1 MSLKSEVRQRV
12 EYQCN
17 NCGKMRILF
26 IAPALQRTEV
36 DTYGYIEYVD
46 VHICVNTELSAIK
59 LFVDSH
65 YDVRTQVTVES
76 KPKSEEPVFTEL
88 VGLNIP
94 IPKKTDFLDHNI
106 VPTKDY
112 GGYNLKHLFIIDK
125 LRQRDYILGE
135 EKVGKKI
142 FQHSPLGFI
151 EITGYVEETVQTL
164 FVDDWLLNLANFM
177 ETLVYLDE
185 TLLEYIGVYLDYM
198 IVSRPKAKELVELN
212 LLLNAT
218 MAIPHSTEEHISILE
233 AHVDELFPDL
243 NAISY
248 RIFVSIMKHCLENE
262 QKTLMGIYEEIKQK
276 ISQLNSFPY
285 FLSVVSQLVSFGFVN
300 IEKLEFYTLN

>member
-1 MSLKSEVRQRV
+1 
-12 EYQCN
+12 
-17 NCGKMRILF
+17 
-26 IAPALQRTEV
+26 
-36 DTYGYIEYVD
+36 
-46 VHICVNTELSAIK
+46 
-59 LFVDSH
+59 
-65 YDVRTQVTVES
+65 
-76 KPKSEEPVFTEL
+76 
-88 VGLNIP
+88 
-94 IPKKTDFLDHNI
+94 
-106 VPTKDY
+106 
-112 GGYNLKHLFIIDK
+112 
-125 LRQRDYILGE
+125 
-135 EKVGKKI
+135 
-142 FQHSPLGFI
+142 
-151 EITGYVEETVQTL
+151 
-164 FVDDWLLNLANFM
+164 VDDWLLNLANFM